1 MGTQEQYPEASPRPT
16 SIQKVIAA
24 VAIERQGRLFV
35 RQRPKGGV
43 NAGFWEFPNLE
54 VPDGAA
60 SVLRYVSTWLNVP
73 ENRLVPLPLI
83 RHAITRY
90 RIRLES
96 FHAPGIDLPGSLE
109 PEGRWVER
117 GDLETLALT
126 AAHRRIV
133 LSLPRTDAIGC

>member
-16 SIQKVIAA
+16 SIQKVMAA
-24 VAIERQGRLFV
+24 VAIEREGRLFV

-54 VPDGAA
+54 VPHGVR
-60 SVLRYVSTWLNVP
+60 SIHRYVATWLNVP
-73 ENRLVPLPLI
+73 ENRLVALPPI

-96 FHAPGIDLPGSLE
+96 FHALGIDLPGTLG

-117 GDLETLALT
+117 GDLQTLALT

-133 LSLPRTDAIGC
+133 LSLPKADAIGC